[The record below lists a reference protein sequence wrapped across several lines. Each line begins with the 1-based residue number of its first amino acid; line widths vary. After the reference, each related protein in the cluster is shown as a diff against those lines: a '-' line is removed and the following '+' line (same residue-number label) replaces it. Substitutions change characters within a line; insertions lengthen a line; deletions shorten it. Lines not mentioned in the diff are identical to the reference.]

1 MRRIKFRWLM
11 LLGVFA
17 VLGLVITGC
26 GQKKSADKG
35 PLTVATSGTLYPTS
49 FHDQKTNKLT
59 GFDSKLFVQLPKS
72 WGEKLISKK

>member
-59 GFDSKLFVQLPKS
+59 GFDVEVVRAVAK
-72 WGEKLISKK
+72 KLISKK